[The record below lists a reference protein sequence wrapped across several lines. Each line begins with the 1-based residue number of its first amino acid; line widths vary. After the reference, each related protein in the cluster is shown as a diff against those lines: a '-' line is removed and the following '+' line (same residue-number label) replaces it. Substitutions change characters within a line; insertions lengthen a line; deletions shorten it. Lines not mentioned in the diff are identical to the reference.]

1 MFLLGICLLQVC
13 IIHLPSNL
21 RSLALPFLSTEGLA
35 TTKLCHQINIQ
46 SYFVSCLPKP
56 YTTQWHHTCAS
67 LTNVPKGKPTQ
78 SKPVKN
84 RGLFS
89 RWSWACYDHLKVDK
103 QMFQLKVIDPTQII
117 FINSSLIL
125 PPPPSLICGMSSQM
139 YHTVCMM
146 VNRLY
151 NSSNFIIH
159 PSFLMFCIV
168 VVFPY
173 KVSTICLALNYF
185 SWTFSPVSTVFY
197 SHRKD
202 ITESKDL
209 KTYFKKKKK
218 SCSPLVH
225 PLSLS

>member
-1 MFLLGICLLQVC
+1 
-13 IIHLPSNL
+13 
-21 RSLALPFLSTEGLA
+21 
-35 TTKLCHQINIQ
+35 
-46 SYFVSCLPKP
+46 
-56 YTTQWHHTCAS
+56 
-67 LTNVPKGKPTQ
+67 
-78 SKPVKN
+78 
-84 RGLFS
+84 
-89 RWSWACYDHLKVDK
+89 
-103 QMFQLKVIDPTQII
+103 MFQLKVIDPTQII

-125 PPPPSLICGMSSQM
+125 PPPLSLICGMSSHM

-209 KTYFKKKKK
+209 KTYFKKKKVLFS
-218 SCSPLVH
+218 SCPPPLPVLAFSSCIASVVQ
-225 PLSLS
+225 PWFCSQRKGWQT